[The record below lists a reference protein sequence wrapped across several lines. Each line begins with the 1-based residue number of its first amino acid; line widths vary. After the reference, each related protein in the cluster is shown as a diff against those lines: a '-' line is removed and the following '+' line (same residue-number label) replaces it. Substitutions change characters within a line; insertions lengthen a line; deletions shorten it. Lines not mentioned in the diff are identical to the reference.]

1 MKRNHY
7 LILGGIALIG
17 GYLWYRH
24 EKSEKARKALVK
36 TTTPLSSNMSGEY
49 YESLRNIPEQ
59 YISDRDAIKSMSN
72 VSGTSCTCDNG
83 FTGYCQSGD
92 CSKCCASYND
102 KKRPTETR
110 TYTFMKQSQR
120 PSRAYGSAY

>member
-17 GYLWYRH
+17 GYLWYKKR
-24 EKSEKARKALVK
+24 EKSEIAKKALA
-36 TTTPLSSNMSGEY
+36 TITTPLALAE
-49 YESLRNIPEQ
+49 
-59 YISDRDAIKSMSN
+59 ASN

-120 PSRAYGSAY
+120 PNRAYGSAY

>member
-17 GYLWYRH
+17 GYLLY
-24 EKSEKARKALVK
+24 KKNKADKADKAISGLSVSSPMTQSEA
-36 TTTPLSSNMSGEY
+36 SNASG
-49 YESLRNIPEQ
+49 
-59 YISDRDAIKSMSN
+59 A
-72 VSGTSCTCDNG
+72 TCTCDNG

-92 CSKCCASYND
+92 CASCCASYNR

-110 TYTFMKQSQR
+110 TYNFMRQQQQARKQ
-120 PSRAYGSAY
+120 YGSNY

>member
-17 GYLWYRH
+17 GYLWYKKNKEERD
-24 EKSEKARKALVK
+24 RKASSLVSE
-36 TTTPLSSNMSGEY
+36 TTPLASMDSSNASG
-49 YESLRNIPEQ
+49 
-59 YISDRDAIKSMSN
+59 A
-72 VSGTSCTCDNG
+72 TCTCDNG

-92 CSKCCASYND
+92 CGSCCGTYNK

-110 TYTFMKQSQR
+110 TYNFMRTQKQAR
-120 PSRAYGSAY
+120 KEYGSNY